1 MWLGLQN
8 FRFDLGEKL
17 WKITKKTKKQGKVD
31 TAGLLTRA
39 KITGSTISIPAA
51 TTGVATPYNMCASER
66 KLS

>member
-17 WKITKKTKKQGKVD
+17 WKIKKNKTKQEKVD
-31 TAGLLTRA
+31 TAGLLTCA

>member
-17 WKITKKTKKQGKVD
+17 WKIKKKQKQEKVD

>member
-17 WKITKKTKKQGKVD
+17 WKIKKNKKQEKVD